1 MTRHFNEQRR
11 EDVRPSSRRQP
22 SGRYGEERSPRPAR
36 PRLNREAVDRG
47 WESGARRDHADYH
60 PRQNNGQPPHGN
72 RRPNQYTA
80 SPSAQNSRRPYD
92 NDRYQRSERTPNG
105 NYNPHARDR
114 RSYAEGPRP
123 QSGPDHDNDRYQR
136 SERTPN
142 GNYNPRA
149 RDRRSYAEGPRP
161 QSGPDHEQYH
171 DQRPPYRDRNGGYER
186 RSFDRDQRP
195 PRTFERG
202 KRPPRDVQQPKTQHP
217 RWRSRPMA
225 QNDDYPRGRHDFS
238 RHERFEGDY
247 EHFETPE
254 TPRQSRSYRD
264 EAHQGGEERHV
275 TRLPDGR
282 VLKGPRPV
290 QRKNAQFWTEVA
302 HDTEALVEP
311 INVPEKEVASM
322 QDKEPT
328 VSPPAH
334 GRKFKEKTAKPRS
347 TGPKPSRR
355 GFKWPTP

>member
-72 RRPNQYTA
+72 RRPNQYTDA
-80 SPSAQNSRRPYD
+80 PSAQNSRRPYG
-92 NDRYQRSERTPNG
+92 NDHYQRTERTPNG
-105 NYNPHARDR
+105 NYHP
-114 RSYAEGPRP
+114 G
-123 QSGPDHDNDRYQR
+123 
-136 SERTPN
+136 
-142 GNYNPRA
+142 A

-171 DQRPPYRDRNGGYER
+171 DQRPPYRDRNRGYER

-202 KRPPRDVQQPKTQHP
+202 KRPPRDVQQPNTQHP

-275 TRLPDGR
+275 TRLPNGR

-311 INVPEKEVASM
+311 INVPEKEVAST

-328 VSPPAH
+328 VSPPVS